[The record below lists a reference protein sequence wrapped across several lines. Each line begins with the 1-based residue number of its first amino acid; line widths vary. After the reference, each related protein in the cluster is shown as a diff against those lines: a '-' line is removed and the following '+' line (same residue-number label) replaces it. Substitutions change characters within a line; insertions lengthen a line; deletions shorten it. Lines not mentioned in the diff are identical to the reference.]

1 MDFFGKLY
9 ESGEDLESS
18 PQNIVS
24 TFVVG
29 GEADQ
34 DGASELLALAAG
46 SGFNDACEL
55 LRIYEEV

>member
-18 PQNIVS
+18 PQNILS
-24 TFVVG
+24 TFVTCG

-34 DGASELLALAAG
+34 DNASGLLALAARVLSLPAG
-46 SGFNDACEL
+46 SDGKKRL
-55 LRIYEEV
+55 L